1 MPHLRYHML
10 QGVGVF
16 SLSVFFIGNVK
27 SCNNGRS
34 YQKSFHQR
42 SFGVKSRSRLQSM
55 PRKNVLPCEIAAP
68 EDLMSRRLETTPAR
82 ALQFT
87 MNPKC
92 LYCKGLG
99 WVCENHPHMA
109 WSDELG
115 CHCDCHAMRMYSG
128 RKSRAG
134 YQSGDSL
141 AVENSKSPLNVA
153 PTYRADQARQSL
165 SGVLAHFF
173 RASRM
178 VGKGQPSLFAR
189 SRTTDCRRFKA
200 AVARI
205 SEAPCATSSLRRS
218 SSSGVQRCINGRI
231 SMSEDCCTH
240 RKKSRANPD
249 EGRGSLF
256 GKLASVS

>member
-1 MPHLRYHML
+1 
-10 QGVGVF
+10 
-16 SLSVFFIGNVK
+16 
-27 SCNNGRS
+27 
-34 YQKSFHQR
+34 
-42 SFGVKSRSRLQSM
+42 M
-55 PRKNVLPCEIAAP
+55 PRKNVPPCEIAPTRRPDEPAAGDNARKGAAIYD
-68 EDLMSRRLETTPAR
+68 ESKVSLLQRLLSAGCAKITRIWLGQTNSASLRSR
-82 ALQFT
+82 
-87 MNPKC
+87 
-92 LYCKGLG
+92 
-99 WVCENHPHMA
+99 
-109 WSDELG
+109 
-115 CHCDCHAMRMYSG
+115 HAMRMYAG